1 TVYEIYEAFF
11 FVSEKILGVNK
22 LAMDYEPSDSSGTD
36 DDLPASQYNRVSRR
50 SRFSGD
56 RRSIVGSAQYPR
68 LHVNMESQIHQ
79 LEQEAYSSVLRA
91 FKAQSD
97 AITWEK
103 EGLITELRKELRV
116 SDDEHRELLAQV
128 NADEIIHRISIV
140 LGYVNREWRQAG
152 GHQSTMLNASQQI
165 HDQIS
170 SPTISASRK
179 KQKTSQSLPSLSLGV
194 PSPAV
199 HHQSMAGSVHRPTSA
214 AKRGAAFGARGKK
227 HKTGRPF
234 PGGSSMNSRQFPS
247 IDPVVRGQIPNSVTG
262 ASLQHAD
269 VADLPESL
277 ISRRVLTRWPEDRNF
292 YEAVISDYNPTEGRH
307 ALIYDINTAKETW
320 EWVNL
325 KEHRELDDI
334 NHKVMLHKMIGEKF
348 THFAFSI
355 EYHILRTWLQI
366 PPEDIRW
373 VGDEPGISQVVRGG
387 QGRGSKNATSHG
399 DGISGAG
406 IRKGSMAAP
415 AQPVNEI
422 PPSQNGSVKQ
432 ASDDI
437 ELFHTDTLIKE
448 VVKVLDASNPDI
460 AEIGKAKKMLK
471 DHEQALVDAIARLG
485 DVSDGERDKEQP
497 NPTEQTK
504 DQEQGCQNQEPE
516 PVENQN
522 TVDSKQACGEQAN
535 DDRGAEQMAAD
546 QNAELMAVHQNV
558 TFDDRD
564 NGGDQVAVGEG
575 DQRASYAGGKDGDQ
589 MTLDEG
595 NQQASDD
602 QQDKDVDIME

>member
-1 TVYEIYEAFF
+1 
-11 FVSEKILGVNK
+11 
-22 LAMDYEPSDSSGTD
+22 
-36 DDLPASQYNRVSRR
+36 
-50 SRFSGD
+50 
-56 RRSIVGSAQYPR
+56 
-68 LHVNMESQIHQ
+68 METQIHQ

-128 NADEIIHRISIV
+128 NADDIIHRIRI
-140 LGYVNREWRQAG
+140 LGYAIREWRQAG
-152 GHQSTMLNASQQI
+152 GHQATMLNASQQI
-165 HDQIS
+165 HDQIP
-170 SPTISASRK
+170 SPTISASRR

-214 AKRGAAFGARGKK
+214 AKRGATFGARGKK
-227 HKTGRPF
+227 HKTGQPF

-247 IDPVVRGQIPNSVTG
+247 IDPVVRDQIPNSVTG
-262 ASLQHAD
+262 ASLEHAD
-269 VADLPESL
+269 VADLQESL
-277 ISRRVLTRWPEDRNF
+277 IGKRVFTRWPEDRNF

-325 KEHRELDDI
+325 RE
-334 NHKVMLHKMIGEKF
+334 
-348 THFAFSI
+348 
-355 EYHILRTWLQI
+355 I

-373 VGDEPGISQVVRGG
+373 VGNEPGISQQVVRGG
-387 QGRGSKNATSHG
+387 QGRRSKNSTSHG
-399 DGISGAG
+399 GGISGAG
-406 IRKGSMAAP
+406 IKKGSTAAP

-422 PPSQNGSVKQ
+422 PPSQNGSMKL

-471 DHEQALVDAIARLG
+471 DHEQALLDAIARLA
-485 DVSDGERDKEQP
+485 DTSDGESDKEQP
-497 NPTEQTK
+497 SPTEQRK

-516 PVENQN
+516 PVANQNTMDMEKAGGKQAEPVGNQN
-522 TVDSKQACGEQAN
+522 TVDSKQA
-535 DDRGAEQMAAD
+535 DDDQGTEQMAAD
-546 QNAELMAVHQNV
+546 QNAEQIALHQSIAS
-558 TFDDRD
+558 DDRG
-564 NGGDQVAVGEG
+564 NGGDQVAVGKGNQSE
-575 DQRASYAGGKDGDQ
+575 SYADGEDGDQ

-602 QQDKDVDIME
+602 QPDKDVDVIE